1 MDKDLLLRCHVPTR
15 YIEHR
20 LIWRIRVGETNVA
33 KTNGHNLLTVCSLM
47 ARQGRLPRLNI
58 AMYHFVLLLKI
69 PTLCEAFKMDNI
81 RQLIFGFFF
90 CLLMT
95 LSLSACGKAQSTNPT
110 PGEGASEAAK
120 AIESS
125 ENLDEKKGKKEQQ
138 KVEVELEKALP
149 KDAFTTV
156 KWVDLMPKEDL
167 DAILNPPSYVT
178 DIEDG
183 SSEDQVVGKLKNNN
197 VPASDDRYQQ
207 ALVSKRVVPEMDG
220 RAIRIPGFVVPLEFD
235 DDQTITQFFLVPFFG
250 ACIHVPP
257 PPPNQI
263 ILVDYSKGL
272 ILEALYDPF
281 WISGVL
287 KTSLTEN
294 DMATSAYSLKLHYY
308 EAYTDH
314 L

>member
-1 MDKDLLLRCHVPTR
+1 
-15 YIEHR
+15 
-20 LIWRIRVGETNVA
+20 
-33 KTNGHNLLTVCSLM
+33 
-47 ARQGRLPRLNI
+47 
-58 AMYHFVLLLKI
+58 MYHFVLSLEI
-69 PTLCEAFKMDNI
+69 PIRCAAFKMDNI

-90 CLLMT
+90 CLLVT
-95 LSLSACGKAQSTNPT
+95 LSLSACNKAQSTNPE
-110 PGEGASEAAK
+110 PEPKPELGEVKAEATK
-120 AIESS
+120 AVKAA
-125 ENLDEKKGKKEQQ
+125 ENLDKKKGEKEEQ
-138 KVEVELEKALP
+138 KVELEKPLP

-156 KWVDLMPKEDL
+156 NWVDLMPKEDL

-183 SSEDQVVGKLKNNN
+183 SEEDQVVGRLKNNS

-263 ILVDYSKGL
+263 ILVDYPKGL

-281 WISGVL
+281 WVSGVL

-294 DMATSAYSLKLHYY
+294 DVAISAYSLKMHYY